1 MSNPVL
7 ASTAWQDEPS
17 WRTAAASSSMTV
29 QGTALKSGF
38 LVLLLLATFTLSWQ
52 QVATTHTVFGLT
64 PGIAIAIGAITGLL
78 AVLLTMFV
86 KRLAMPCAIVYAL
99 AEGVVLGLISQML
112 EVRYPGIAL
121 NAAAFTTLTLGGMLM
136 MYVNGWIRATPMFV
150 RIVMGATIGLGLG
163 MAALYLLGLFGIGTG
178 IASTLHGNSNIG
190 IIFSVVCVGLAA
202 FNLVLD
208 FDVIERGARDQL
220 PKHMEWLGAL
230 GLLVT
235 LVWLYIEIIRLL
247 AKLRKD

>member
-7 ASTAWQDEPS
+7 ASTVWQNDAAWRNSADS
-17 WRTAAASSSMTV
+17 TTMTV
-29 QGTALKSGF
+29 QGAALKTGF
-38 LVLLLLATFTLSWQ
+38 LVLLLLATFTLAWQ
-52 QVATTHTVFGLT
+52 QVATTQSVFGLT
-64 PGIAIAIGAITGLL
+64 PTIALIIGVVTGLVM
-78 AVLLTMFV
+78 VLLAMFV

-99 AEGVVLGLISQML
+99 AEGVVLGLISQMY

-150 RIVMGATIGLGLG
+150 RIVMGATIGLCLGTAALFLLG
-163 MAALYLLGLFGIGTG
+163 MFGIGAG
-178 IASTLHGNSNIG
+178 VANVLHGNGSIG

-208 FDVIERGARDQL
+208 FDVIERGARNQL
-220 PKHMEWLGAL
+220 PKHLEWLAAL

-235 LVWLYIEIIRLL
+235 LVWLYIEILRLL
-247 AKLRKD
+247 GKMRKD